1 MNREQAKNRLER
13 LKDQMRDIDH
23 AYYVLDRPIVSDAAR
38 DSLKDEVE
46 KIEAEFPD
54 LITPDSPT
62 QRIGGVALSKFEKVK
77 HEIAKYSLD
86 DVFDYDEVREFDKRV
101 RRFLNLDE
109 TARVEYTCELKI
121 DGLNMSFHYQNG
133 LFERAVTRGDGV
145 FGEDVTHTV
154 KTIKSL
160 PLKLKEEIDIELGG
174 EVYMPTKSFKKLNAE
189 AARQGKSP
197 FANPRNAAA
206 GSVRQLDPKVTA
218 ERDLDIFCWAIYGEQ
233 SKVAERKFK
242 VQSEKS
248 KVGTQEQVL
257 ARMKELGF
265 KVNQNYEKFDSIEDT
280 IAYCEKWHK
289 KRDKLPYE
297 IDGVAIKVNRLDW
310 QERLG
315 RAAKYVR
322 WACAYKFPAEQA
334 TTIVEDIK
342 WQVGRT
348 GALTPVAHLKPV
360 RVAGSTVS
368 RATLHNLDELKRKDV
383 RIGDTVILQKAGD
396 VIPEI
401 VAPLLKLRSGNEKK
415 VEGPRVCPMC
425 GTAVERQAGEVA
437 LYCPNKK
444 CFAKERE
451 MLIHFVSK
459 HGLNIEGLG
468 DSIVEQLMNEGLVTS
483 PADIFELTVGD
494 LQSLDRFAAKSAEK
508 LIRSIENGRSVSFGK
523 LLFALG
529 IRHVGE
535 ETAALFARHF
545 AGRTIADFLEKV
557 EKEKVENLAAI
568 DGVGEVAG
576 KSFLDYFAEKKNVE
590 TLQRLEKL
598 GVTLKRQEAVAEKPG
613 VTGKTFV
620 LTGSLETMSRDEAK
634 QIIKNFG
641 GKVVGSV
648 SVKTDYVVAGAEP
661 GSKLENA
668 KKLGVRVLEEKEF
681 LGLVK

>member
-1 MNREQAKNRLER
+1 MDKKQAKERLEK
-13 LKDQMRDIDH
+13 LKDQMREIDH

-62 QRIGGVALSKFEKVK
+62 QRIGGVALSKFEKIK
-77 HEIAKYSLD
+77 HEIPKYSLD
-86 DVFDYDEVREFDKRV
+86 DVFDFDEVREFDKRV

-109 TARVEYTCELKI
+109 KEKVEYTCELKI

-174 EVYMPTKSFKKLNAE
+174 EVYMPTKSFIKLNEE
-189 AARQGKSP
+189 AVRQGKSP

-218 ERDLDIFCWAIYGEQ
+218 ERDLDIFCWVIYGEQ
-233 SKVAERKFK
+233 SKV
-242 VQSEKS
+242 QSPKL
-248 KVGTQEQVL
+248 KVGVAETQEQML
-257 ARMKELGF
+257 ERMKELGF
-265 KVNQNYEKFDSIEDT
+265 KVNQNYEKFGSIEET
-280 IAYCEKWHK
+280 IAYCETWRK

-322 WACAYKFPAEQA
+322 WACAEKVPAEQA
-334 TTIVEDIK
+334 TTVVEDIK

-368 RATLHNLDELKRKDV
+368 RATLYNIDELKRKDV

-415 VEGPRVCPMC
+415 VESPRVCPMC
-425 GTAVERQAGEVA
+425 GTAVERRAGEVA
-437 LYCPNKK
+437 LYCPSQK

-483 PADIFELTVGD
+483 LADIFELTVGD
-494 LQSLDRFAAKSAEK
+494 LQSLDRFAAKSAQK
-508 LIRSIENGRSVSFGK
+508 LITAIENSKSVSLGK

-545 AGRTIADFLEKV
+545 ACRTIGDFIDKV
-557 EKEKVENLAAI
+557 SKEKLENLAGI

-576 KSFLDYFAEKKNVE
+576 KSFLDYFAEEKNVE

-598 GVTLKRQEAVAEKPG
+598 GMTLKRQEAIAEKPG

-620 LTGSLETMSRDEAK
+620 LTGSLESMSRDEAK

-641 GKVVGSV
+641 GKVAGTV
-648 SVKTDYVVAGAEP
+648 SSKTDYVVAGAES
-661 GSKLENA
+661 GSKLEDA
-668 KKLGVRVLEEKEF
+668 RKLGVRVLEEKEF
-681 LGLVK
+681 LGLVR

>member
-1 MNREQAKNRLER
+1 MNKKQAKERLEK
-13 LKDQMRDIDH
+13 LKDQMREIDH

-62 QRIGGVALSKFEKVK
+62 QRIGGVALSKFAKVK
-77 HEIAKYSLD
+77 HEIPKYSLD

-109 TARVEYTCELKI
+109 KENVEYTCELKI

-160 PLKLKEEIDIELGG
+160 PLKLNEAVDIELGG
-174 EVYMPTKSFKKLNAE
+174 EVYMPTKSFKKLNEDAE
-189 AARQGKSP
+189 RQGKSP

-206 GSVRQLDPKVTA
+206 GSVRQLDSKVTA
-218 ERDLDIFCWAIYGEQ
+218 ERDLDIFCWAIYN
-233 SKVAERKFK
+233 ERLKGK
-242 VQSEKS
+242 REKG
-248 KVGTQEQVL
+248 KVGVARTQEQML
-257 ARMKELGF
+257 ERMKALGF
-265 KVNQNYEKFDSIEDT
+265 KVNPNYEKFDSIDDT

-401 VAPLLKLRSGNEKK
+401 VEPLLKLRSGHEKK

-425 GTAVERQAGEVA
+425 GATVVRREGEVA
-437 LYCPNKK
+437 LYCPNEK

-459 HGLNIEGLG
+459 AGLNIDGLG

-494 LQSLDRFAAKSAEK
+494 LQSLPRFAEKSADK
-508 LIRSIENGRSVSFGK
+508 LIKSIENSKSVSLGK

-545 AGRTIADFLEKV
+545 ASRTVGDFLEKV
-557 EKEKVENLAAI
+557 EKEKLESLAGL

-576 KSFLDYFAEKKNVE
+576 KSFLDYFAEEKNVE
-590 TLQRLEKL
+590 TLRRLEQL
-598 GVTLKRQEAVAEKPG
+598 GVILKRAEAVEEKAG

-620 LTGSLETMSRDEAK
+620 LTGSLESMSRDEAK

-641 GKVVGSV
+641 GKVAGTV

-661 GSKLENA
+661 GSKLEKA
-668 KKLGVRVLEEKEF
+668 KKLGVMVLEEEEF
-681 LGLVK
+681 LQLVK

>member
-1 MNREQAKNRLER
+1 MDKKQAKERLEK
-13 LKDQMRDIDH
+13 LKDQMREIDH

-62 QRIGGVALSKFEKVK
+62 QRIGGVALSKFEKIK
-77 HEIAKYSLD
+77 HEIPKYSLD
-86 DVFDYDEVREFDKRV
+86 DVFDFDEVREFDKRV
-101 RRFLNLDE
+101 RRFLNLDATE
-109 TARVEYTCELKI
+109 KVEYTCELKI

-160 PLKLKEEIDIELGG
+160 PLKLKEDVDIELGG
-174 EVYMPTKSFKKLNAE
+174 EVYMPTKSFKKLNDE

-218 ERDLDIFCWAIYGEQ
+218 ERDLDIFCWVIYGEQ
-233 SKVAERKFK
+233 SKV
-242 VQSEKS
+242 QSPKL
-248 KVGTQEQVL
+248 KVGVAETQEQML
-257 ARMKELGF
+257 ERMKELGF
-265 KVNQNYEKFDSIEDT
+265 KVNQNYEKFGSIEET
-280 IAYCEKWHK
+280 IAYCETWRK

-348 GALTPVAHLKPV
+348 GALTPVAHLRPV

-415 VEGPRVCPMC
+415 VEGPRVCPIC
-425 GTAVERQAGEVA
+425 GTAVDRREGEVA
-437 LYCPNKK
+437 LYCPNQK

-508 LIRSIENGRSVSFGK
+508 LIRSIENSRSVLFGK

-545 AGRTIADFLEKV
+545 ACRTLGDFIDKV
-557 EKEKVENLAAI
+557 SKEKLENLAGI

-576 KSFLDYFAEKKNVE
+576 KSFLDYFAEEKNVE

-598 GVTLKRQEAVAEKPG
+598 GMTLKRQEAIAEKPG

-620 LTGSLETMSRDEAK
+620 LTGSLESMSRDEAK

-641 GKVVGSV
+641 GKVAGTV
-648 SVKTDYVVAGAEP
+648 SSKTDYVVAGAES

-668 KKLGVRVLEEKEF
+668 RKLGVRVLEEKEF
-681 LGLVK
+681 LGLVR

>member
-1 MNREQAKNRLER
+1 MNREQAKNRLEK
-13 LKDQMRDIDH
+13 LKDQMREIDH

-46 KIEAEFPD
+46 KLEAKFPD

-62 QRIGGVALSKFEKVK
+62 QRIGGVALRKFDKVK
-77 HEIAKYSLD
+77 HEIPKYSLD
-86 DVFDYDEVREFDKRV
+86 DVFDFDEVREFDKRV
-101 RRFLNLDE
+101 RRFLNLDSTE
-109 TARVEYTCELKI
+109 KVEYTCELKI
-121 DGLNMSFHYQNG
+121 DGLNMSFHYEDG

-160 PLKLKEEIDIELGG
+160 PLKLKEDVDIELGG
-174 EVYMPTKSFKKLNAE
+174 EVYMPTKSFIKLNEE
-189 AARQGKSP
+189 ATRQGKSS

-206 GSVRQLDPKVTA
+206 GSVRQLDPKVTS
-218 ERDLDIFCWAIYGEQ
+218 ERDLDIFCWAVYREQ
-233 SKVAERKFK
+233 DKGQREKVK
-242 VQSEKS
+242 VK
-248 KVGTQEQVL
+248 TQEQML
-257 ARMKELGF
+257 ERMKELGF
-265 KVNQNYEKFDSIEDT
+265 KVNQNYEKFGSIEET

-334 TTIVEDIK
+334 TTVVEDIK

-348 GALTPVAHLKPV
+348 GALTPVAHLRPV

-425 GTAVERQAGEVA
+425 GAVVERREGEVA
-437 LYCPNKK
+437 LYCPSQK

-451 MLIHFVSK
+451 MLTHFVSK

-468 DSIVEQLMNEGLVTS
+468 DSIVEQLMNEGLVIS

-508 LIRSIENGRSVSFGK
+508 LIRSIENSRSVLFGK

-545 AGRTIADFLEKV
+545 ACRTLGDFIDKV
-557 EKEKVENLAAI
+557 SKEKLENLAGI

-576 KSFLDYFAEKKNVE
+576 KSFLDYFAEEKNVE

-598 GVTLKRQEAVAEKPG
+598 GMTLKRQEAIAEKPG

-620 LTGSLETMSRDEAK
+620 LTGSLESMSRDEAK

-641 GKVVGSV
+641 GKVAGTV
-648 SVKTDYVVAGAEP
+648 SSKTDYVVAGAES

-668 KKLGVRVLEEKEF
+668 RKLGVRVLEEKEF
-681 LGLVK
+681 LGLVR